1 MATIQAETHTQIG
14 RGQWVLIG
22 LAAAVASVI
31 AVLLTQAAAIAVWP
45 EIALF
50 KPLES
55 FARTALFTLIPV
67 VAATALFAWLGGRQ
81 PHPERAFI
89 KIAAVV
95 LILSI
100 IPDYLL
106 PVEHKTFLASSITAL
121 LHVAAAAVT
130 VTILVAGYRQ
140 QAGR

>member
-1 MATIQAETHTQIG
+1 
-14 RGQWVLIG
+14 
-22 LAAAVASVI
+22 
-31 AVLLTQAAAIAVWP
+31 
-45 EIALF
+45 
-50 KPLES
+50 
-55 FARTALFTLIPV
+55 
-67 VAATALFAWLGGRQ
+67 
-81 PHPERAFI
+81 
-89 KIAAVV
+89 

-121 LHVAAAAVT
+121 LHVVAAAVT